1 MSAAL
6 IWIFFPFVTAAGL
19 WLINKR
25 ESLTARIA
33 AGVSLL
39 LAWLAW
45 QLPVGARI
53 DFGLFRTSINE
64 TFAVFGRQLTI
75 TQADTPVLIL
85 VYLIAA
91 GWFFAIPFAGA
102 GPQLAPLG
110 LGITALLVAALAVQP
125 FLYAALILEIAVL
138 LSIPM
143 LSPPGKPVG
152 RGALRYLIMQTLAMP
167 FILFTGW
174 MLTGVEAGQAA
185 VSQAKQAGVLLGLG
199 FAFLLAVFPF
209 YAWIPLI
216 SEESHPYVAG
226 FILVMMPMA
235 GLFLGLDFLDNFAWL
250 RETVTLYT
258 SLQITGVVMV
268 LTGGIW
274 AAFQNHLGRV
284 MGYAAIMET
293 GLALLAVSLGAG
305 LGAQVFALL
314 LLPRAIGLGCLALT
328 LAVIHNETG
337 TLHLDNLRGL
347 AYRLPLAA
355 SALLLSLLSLS
366 GLPLLAGFP
375 ARFAL
380 LEGLAQQSLPTALW
394 VVLGTL
400 GLLMAGLRA
409 MASAIWRE
417 EPVAAQV
424 GESAGQIVVLGI
436 GALALLVVGI
446 WPQLTSPSMLD
457 LLSAYVHLAP

>member
-19 WLINKR
+19 WLIHKK

-45 QLPVGARI
+45 QLPVGTRI
-53 DFGLFRTSINE
+53 DFGLFHTTIYE

-75 TQADTPVLIL
+75 TQADTPVLIW

-91 GWFFAIPFAGA
+91 GWLFAIPFTGA
-102 GPQLAPLG
+102 GRQLAPLG
-110 LGITALLVAALAVQP
+110 LSITALLVAALTVQP
-125 FLYAALILEIAVL
+125 FLYAALILEVAVL
-138 LSIPM
+138 LSMPM
-143 LSPPGKPVG
+143 LAPPGKPVG

-250 RETVTLYT
+250 RDTATLYT

-268 LTGGIW
+268 LIGGVW
-274 AAFQNHLGRV
+274 AAFQNHLGRM

-305 LGAQVFALL
+305 LGAQVFMLL

-328 LAVIHNETG
+328 LAVIHNKTD
-337 TLHLDNLRGL
+337 TLLLDNLRGM

-380 LEGLAQQSLPTALW
+380 LESLAQQSPPTALW

-400 GLLMAGLRA
+400 GLVMAGLRT

-417 EPVAAQV
+417 GRVSAHV
-424 GESAGQIVVLGI
+424 GESLGQMIVLGI
-436 GALALLVVGI
+436 GALTLLVVGI